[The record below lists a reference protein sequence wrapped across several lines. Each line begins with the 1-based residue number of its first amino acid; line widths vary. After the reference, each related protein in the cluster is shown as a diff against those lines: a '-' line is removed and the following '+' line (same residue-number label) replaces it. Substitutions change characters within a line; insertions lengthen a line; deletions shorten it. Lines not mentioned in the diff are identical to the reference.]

1 MASSASSQRFTRL
14 STEFHWRKKMD
25 LDLIR
30 KQKNLLEF
38 EIKGERHTFLNLLRS
53 YLLKDAGVEFAS
65 YRLEHPMDND
75 AKFIVRTKDSETAEK
90 ALTKAC
96 DEIDS
101 DLEEFA
107 KQFKKAI
114 K

>member
-1 MASSASSQRFTRL
+1 
-14 STEFHWRKKMD
+14 MD
-25 LDLIR
+25 LELIR

-38 EIKGERHTFLNLLRS
+38 TIKGERHTFPNLLRS
-53 YLLKDAGVEFAS
+53 YLLNDAGVEFAA
-65 YRLEHPMDND
+65 YTLAHPMDND

-96 DEIDS
+96 DAIDS
-101 DLEEFA
+101 DLEEFS
-107 KQFKKAI
+107 KQFRKAV

>member
-1 MASSASSQRFTRL
+1 
-14 STEFHWRKKMD
+14 MD
-25 LDLIR
+25 LEPIK

-38 EIKGERHTFLNLLRS
+38 TMKDERHTFPNLLRS
-53 YLLKDAGVEFAS
+53 YLLKDANVEFAA
-65 YRLEHPMDND
+65 YRLDHPIDKD

-96 DEIDS
+96 DAIDS
-101 DLEEFA
+101 DLEDFS